1 MDNSMLYAI
10 AIALGLALAVF
21 VPYFIFT
28 VRGKR
33 RGHTWFTWWK
43 PRGHSDIGPDAGGP
57 RLTRPGGD
65 DARGARY

>member
-1 MDNSMLYAI
+1 MEITGY
-10 AIALGLALAVF
+10 LALAIGLVIVLF
-21 VPYFIFT
+21 VPYFFYN

-43 PRGHSDIGPDAGGP
+43 PRGHSDIGPDVGGP
-57 RLTRPGGD
+57 PLTRPGAD